1 MPNWQGSVR
10 GRDGLAGPQGP
21 TGPDGPSGADGQS
34 SGAVLY
40 MNYTADTSPVYT
52 PLTAGQLTTITG
64 VTMNAPTLAY
74 SPTQNTDVSALSLS
88 PDLSAS
94 QTIITVTTVNN
105 NTAENPVV
113 QFAIDRTNI
122 TGSPTVLS
130 PGLWDMN
137 LYAKANA
144 NGDENHIEF
153 KFYIIGRTS
162 AGAFTNLISGGSENE
177 QVTNHLAIQQ
187 LILVLPIQ
195 TPIDISTYTQIFVVI
210 TAKNIPSSSHTALV
224 YFQSRNTYSHI
235 HTSFPIAGPTGP
247 TGPTGVTGPTGRTG
261 PTGWTGPTGET
272 GPTGVTGYTGETG
285 PTGNTGP
292 TGVTGPTGNTGP
304 TGPQGFTGSDGN
316 ASTWSSFP
324 AQTGINANCYAIN
337 NVLAISNCPSNDL
350 NINTTQSALINSGR
364 NLTLT
369 ADKGIDIGTVTVA
382 SLIAQNG
389 NKGEVDVYA
398 KAGYAGVG
406 GKVDITAFGGSQN
419 IGGIS
424 YSVGGLVE
432 INATTVVATSNT
444 LTSAIKLNAA
454 SCLSYA
460 GATSPIGSLAGYNYL
475 QADASVQIV
484 SGTVPGLPSV
494 PGMNYLYGTQGTRI
508 DNGLNTDTITNK
520 NASTDLLI
528 NATSTRRVNVSNV
541 GAITGYSN
549 SNSSITNFSNITSER
564 FTGGVI
570 TGTNAGFNGSVNTP
584 ILSNN
589 IGSDL
594 LITSSNDIFGSHL
607 VNISNVN
614 NITGAINTNGVITNN
629 EYFDDPLVFTFAP
642 IPNWN
647 GIQWLNLNTIAG
659 ISTCNSSLYWQPS
672 GPQNSNYAMVLQGS
686 ATSTGAQAQFNYG
699 TCELLK
705 NIDIGQ
711 DFFFRHT
718 HGTPSISTL
727 NAEYDIYFSPDGVN
741 QVLIDHAI
749 DGSNLFFQREGP
761 FGPYAFSNS
770 NGYIAF
776 TTGNSSSNS
785 GIMLWNLVEVSTI
798 SNATDG
804 MTLSN
809 VNVIDSTSNL
819 PLVIGAAS
827 ESVDIKNWSSTTQII
842 PSIRT
847 GEISTGRLTG
857 YEGRQITAVSYAI
870 FGNQYSNGGG
880 YNSAGLSGDLCNAT
894 YLNFPKSEWG
904 ALMCSETTECGSGPA
919 AMEYWQHEFNP
930 SNSNWEVSCRVQTNF
945 LLTSEQAVFSGK
957 VLLFPLP
964 LVDYLSSGPP
974 VPP

>member
-1 MPNWQGSVR
+1 MPSWQGTPR
-10 GRDGLAGPQGP
+10 GRDGSDGP
-21 TGPDGPSGADGQS
+21 TGPAGASGVTGPTGANGTDGQS
-34 SGAVLY
+34 AGAVLY

-52 PLTAGQLTTITG
+52 PLTAVQLTTITG

-74 SPTQNTDVSALSLS
+74 SPTQNNDVSLLSLS
-88 PDLSAS
+88 PDLTAA
-94 QTIITVTTVNN
+94 QTTITVTTVNN

-113 QFAIDRTNI
+113 QFAMDRANI
-122 TGSPTVLS
+122 TGSPTILS

-144 NGDENHIEF
+144 AGDENDIEF

-162 AGAFTNLISGGSENE
+162 AGAFTNLVAGGSEGE
-177 QVTNHLAIQQ
+177 PVTNHLSIQQ
-187 LILVLPIQ
+187 LVLVLPIQ
-195 TPIDISTYTQIFVVI
+195 TPVDISSYTQIFIVI
-210 TAKNIPSSSHTALV
+210 TAKNIPSTSNTALV

-235 HTSFPIAGPTGP
+235 HTSFPIEGPTGP
-247 TGPTGVTGPTGRTG
+247 TGPTGNTGPTGRTG
-261 PTGWTGPTGET
+261 PTGPQGDTGSQGFTGD
-272 GPTGVTGYTGETG
+272 
-285 PTGNTGP
+285 
-292 TGVTGPTGNTGP
+292 TGPTGNTGP
-304 TGPQGFTGSDGN
+304 TGPQGFTGSDAN
-316 ASTWSSFP
+316 ASTWSSFA

-337 NVLAISNCPSNDL
+337 NVLAISNCPSN
-350 NINTTQSALINSGR
+350 NFTINSTESALINAGR

-398 KAGYAGVG
+398 KAGYAGIG

-419 IGGIS
+419 IGGIT

-460 GATSPIGSLAGYNYL
+460 GASSPIGSLAGYNYL

-484 SGTVPGLPSV
+484 SGTVPGLPSIV
-494 PGMNYLYGTQGTRI
+494 GMNYLYGTQGTRI

-520 NASTDLLI
+520 TGVDLLI
-528 NATSTRRVNVSNV
+528 NATSSRKVNVSNV
-541 GAITGYSN
+541 GAITGFSN
-549 SNSSITNFSNITSER
+549 SNSFITNFSNITSEI
-564 FTGGVI
+564 FTGGII
-570 TGTNAGFNGSVNTP
+570 TGTSGGFNSVSTNT
-584 ILSNN
+584 LSNGS
-589 IGSDL
+589 GSDL
-594 LITSSNDIFGSHL
+594 LITSSSNQL

-614 NITGAINTNGVITNN
+614 NITGAINTSGVIINN
-629 EYFDDPLVFTFAP
+629 EYFDDPLINIFAP
-642 IPNWN
+642 IPVWN

-659 ISTCNSSLYWQPS
+659 ISTSNSSLYWQPA

-686 ATSTGAQAQFNYG
+686 ASNTGAQAQFNYG
-699 TCELLK
+699 NCALLE

-711 DFFFRHT
+711 QFFLRHT
-718 HGTPSISTL
+718 YGTPLTSTL
-727 NAEYDIYFSPDGVN
+727 DAEFDIYFSADGVN
-741 QVLIDHAI
+741 QTIIDHGI
-749 DGSNLFFQREGP
+749 VGSNLFFQRDGP
-761 FGPYAFSNS
+761 FGPYTFSNS

-827 ESVDIKNWSSTTQII
+827 ESVDIKNWSGTTQVI

-847 GEISTGRLTG
+847 IELSTGRLTG
-857 YEGRQITAVSYAI
+857 YDGRQITAVSYAI

-880 YNSAGLSGDLCNAT
+880 YNSSGLSGNLCNAT
-894 YLNFPKSEWG
+894 YAEFPKSEWG
-904 ALMCSETTECGSGPA
+904 AVMCPETTECGAGPA

-930 SNSNWEVSCRVQTNF
+930 GNSNWEVDCRVQTNF

-957 VLLFPLP
+957 VMLFPLN
-964 LVDYLSSGPP
+964 LIDYMSSGPP